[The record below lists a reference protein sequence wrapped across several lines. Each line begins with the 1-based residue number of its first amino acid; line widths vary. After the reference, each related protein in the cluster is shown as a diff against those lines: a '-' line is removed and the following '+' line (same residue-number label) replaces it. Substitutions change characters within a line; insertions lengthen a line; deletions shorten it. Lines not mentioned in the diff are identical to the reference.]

1 MDENNLG
8 LDKKS
13 KPKDNIPTK
22 TYFSAAMGNVL
33 FGFLTTVIGTRLFDF
48 YENEIGLS
56 TVIVTTIFIIY
67 ALISIF
73 NNPLIG
79 YFIDKPRK
87 FWSKYGKRFLWIV
100 VGGILWA
107 LSFILL
113 FTVPN
118 LDAEKDWIVLTIWFL
133 IVICIYSI
141 SYTIYS
147 VSYGGLIPDKFRT
160 DEQRLRVSSIGM
172 GLSAIGTVLAAVI
185 PPMIIEYGNKAS
197 FLTMAI
203 IVSMIGVILVIAT
216 IPGVREDQ
224 WMIDRI
230 LSIDTK
236 KEATKFS
243 EMIIIAL
250 KQRNFLAYLCIFT
263 AIQSMLLIMT
273 ASIPYLV
280 RFVLNENAIVES
292 YLLVGF
298 IVSGIL
304 SVPLWLKVAKKIDD
318 FKKVLI
324 LGSLLTI
331 LFTIPLLFINSLL
344 FAIIAT
350 ALLGVGILGINIIL
364 FPMFGDV
371 IDEATVINKTRQES
385 FYVGFRSL
393 FGGVAVIIQAISF
406 GLIHIYMGFEP
417 GSATQSSRAILG
429 LLIQVAIIPMI
440 IMIIGITLFWKF
452 YDLTPVRKEKIQ
464 AKLRDLNL

>member
-298 IVSGIL
+298 IVSCRFLYG
-304 SVPLWLKVAKKIDD
+304 
-318 FKKVLI
+318 
-324 LGSLLTI
+324 
-331 LFTIPLLFINSLL
+331 
-344 FAIIAT
+344 
-350 ALLGVGILGINIIL
+350 
-364 FPMFGDV
+364 
-371 IDEATVINKTRQES
+371 
-385 FYVGFRSL
+385 
-393 FGGVAVIIQAISF
+393 
-406 GLIHIYMGFEP
+406 
-417 GSATQSSRAILG
+417 
-429 LLIQVAIIPMI
+429 
-440 IMIIGITLFWKF
+440 
-452 YDLTPVRKEKIQ
+452 
-464 AKLRDLNL
+464 